1 MTGPSILLVEDEAII
16 AMDIEMTLQDNGYT
30 VIGPFKSEAQALGA
44 LADRVP
50 AVAVLDINLGTTET
64 SFGIARRMVELGTP
78 IVFLTG
84 YTTATVN
91 IPDDIADAG
100 RLLKPISDLDLL
112 TAVAKAL
119 AD

>member
-16 AMDIEMTLQDNGYT
+16 ALDMEMTLEENGYT
-30 VIGPFKSEAQALGA
+30 VLGPFKSEAQALGA
-44 LADRVP
+44 LADEVP

-84 YTTATVN
+84 YTAATVR
-91 IPDDIADAG
+91 IPDDIADVG
-100 RLLKPISDLDLL
+100 RLLKPTSDHDLL
-112 TAVAKAL
+112 TAVALAL
-119 AD
+119 AG